1 MAKELSMLQYLCDG
15 QLPSRRRQ
23 LQMVVSLSVPAV
35 LAQLSTTIMQYIDA
49 AMVGSLGANASASI
63 GLVSSSTWLLG
74 GWCTAAVTGFSVQV
88 AQFSGAGEREKGRAV
103 FCQSIIMAAV
113 LGLTLALIG
122 TGVSSFLPGWLGG
135 KAEICGD
142 ASSYFFILCCAL
154 SSLQFRQ
161 LAGGMLQCS
170 GDIKTPSVLNILM
183 CGLDVLFNSLLIF
196 PARHC
201 ALFGWRFLVP
211 GAGLG
216 VKGAALGTALA
227 DVVTACLMLYA
238 ACIRSEHLRLDR
250 SCSWK
255 PDPLCWKTA
264 ARVSVPLAF
273 EHFILCSA
281 QIAATHIVAPLGT
294 VAIAANSLAVTAES
308 LCYMPGGGIGTAA
321 TTLVGQSLGAGRRDM
336 ARRFARLSVLLGVS
350 VMTVTG
356 LLMFLL
362 APYIFTMLTPDPEV
376 RLLGARVLRIEAFA
390 EPLFA
395 ASIVTAGALRGAGDT
410 KIPSLLNFFSMWGVR
425 ITTASFLAPRIG
437 LYGVWIAMCAE
448 LCIRGVLFLIRLL
461 REKWLDQILIAEGIS
476 KNK

>member
-1 MAKELSMLQYLCDG
+1 MSNTHFDTRYFRDRQTLS
-15 QLPSRRRQ
+15 RKRQ
-23 LQMVVSLSVPAV
+23 LQMVVGLSVPAV
-35 LAQLSTTIMQYIDA
+35 LAQLSATIMQYIDA

-63 GLVSSSTWLLG
+63 GLVSSSTWLLNG
-74 GWCTAAVTGFSVQV
+74 LCTAAVTGFSVQV

-103 FCQSIIMAAV
+103 FCQSILMAAV
-113 LGLTLALIG
+113 FGLILALLG
-122 TGVSSFLPGWLGG
+122 TGVSPFLPGWLGG
-135 KAEICGD
+135 KAEIRGD

-154 SSLQFRQ
+154 PSLQFRQ

-170 GDIKTPSVLNILM
+170 GDIKTPSMLNILM
-183 CGLDVLFNSLLIF
+183 CALDVLFNSLLIF
-196 PARHC
+196 PARHYT
-201 ALFGWRFLVP
+201 LLGWRFLVP

-281 QIAATHIVAPLGT
+281 QITATHIVAPLGT

-336 ARRFARLSVLLGVS
+336 ARRFAQLSVWLGMA

-362 APYIFTMLTPDPEV
+362 APYIFAMLTPDPEV
-376 RLLGARVLRIEAFA
+376 RLLGAQVLRIEAFA

-410 KIPSLLNFFSMWGVR
+410 KIPSLINFVSMWGIR

-437 LYGVWIAMCAE
+437 LYGVWIAMCGE
-448 LCIRGVLFLIRLL
+448 LCIRGMLFLFRLL
-461 REKWLDQILIAEGIS
+461 REKWLERSLIVES
-476 KNK
+476 NFNE